1 MGTSTFPENQKI
13 TPNQGTILVVD
24 DQPANLKVLLSFL
37 KEHRFGIRIAESGE
51 RALEVLKTFIPDII
65 LLDVMMPGI
74 DGFETCHLI
83 KEQEETAEIPIIFIS
98 ALDAIEDKISGF
110 EAGGVD
116 YITKPFQRI
125 EVLTR
130 INTHLRLRR
139 KEQELIKALDE
150 VVKQQK
156 IFKQLSITDELTGLY
171 NRRHLNT
178 ILSQEFQR
186 SLRHD
191 NDLSCLMLDLD
202 HFKQVNDQYGHDF
215 GDIVLKTFSLIIQ
228 DVIRSSDYAFR
239 FGGEEFL
246 ILLPETNIEGAM
258 QVGEKIRLRMT
269 QEIISSGDIQT
280 TVKVSIGI
288 ASMRHHNPENCGRL
302 LTLAD
307 KVLYSAKEG
316 GRNQVRVYQP

>member
-1 MGTSTFPENQKI
+1 MPIDQEKTANH
-13 TPNQGTILVVD
+13 GTILVVD

-37 KEHRFGIRIAESGE
+37 KEHQFGIRIAENGE
-51 RALEVLKTFIPDII
+51 RALQVLKTFQPDII

-83 KEQEETAEIPIIFIS
+83 KKQKKTADIPIIFIS

-130 INTHLRLRR
+130 INTHLKLRR
-139 KEQELIKALDE
+139 KEQELTKALNE
-150 VVKQQK
+150 VVRQQK
-156 IFKQLSITDELTGLY
+156 ILKQLSITDELTGLY

-178 ILSQEFQR
+178 ILAQEFQR

-202 HFKQVNDQYGHDF
+202 HFKKVNDQYGHDF
-215 GDIVLKTFSLIIQ
+215 GDVVLRTFSSIIQ
-228 DVIRSSDYAFR
+228 EFIRSSDFAFR

-269 QEIISSGDIQT
+269 QEIIISGDIQT
-280 TVKVSIGI
+280 TVMVSIGV
-288 ASMRHHNPENCGRL
+288 ASMHHHTPENCERL
-302 LTLAD
+302 LALAD
-307 KVLYSAKEG
+307 KALYTAKEC
-316 GRNQVRVYQP
+316 GRNQVRFFEQ